1 MQIGVIT
8 SKKDMAGMN
17 IRDSLINLFDFEKN
31 NEKFGNNPIFQLNN
45 TNLKNK
51 KNNKII
57 KLYTIETDTIH
68 SENIDK
74 KINADLF
81 IFATRHSA
89 SSGLKTLSCHSIG
102 NFGKAEFGGKEKT
115 LCISPSNFLKNAI
128 IELDKYGKD
137 IGHEVT
143 MEATHH
149 GPFIEKPAMFIEI
162 GSNEENW
169 KNKEAANIIAKTI
182 INILNNKNDYESVF
196 VIGGSHYNHAANKTM
211 LKTSYA
217 AGHICAKYNLE
228 KLDENLIKEAMEK
241 TSPKAKFVL
250 LDWKGLGKEKQRI
263 LDILEKNKIRYER
276 SDRFFE
282 NTG

>member
-89 SSGLKTLSCHSIG
+89 SSGLKT
-102 NFGKAEFGGKEKT
+102 
-115 LCISPSNFLKNAI
+115 
-128 IELDKYGKD
+128 
-137 IGHEVT
+137 
-143 MEATHH
+143 
-149 GPFIEKPAMFIEI
+149 
-162 GSNEENW
+162 
-169 KNKEAANIIAKTI
+169 
-182 INILNNKNDYESVF
+182 
-196 VIGGSHYNHAANKTM
+196 
-211 LKTSYA
+211 
-217 AGHICAKYNLE
+217 
-228 KLDENLIKEAMEK
+228 
-241 TSPKAKFVL
+241 
-250 LDWKGLGKEKQRI
+250 
-263 LDILEKNKIRYER
+263 
-276 SDRFFE
+276 
-282 NTG
+282 